1 MTAPDDLAAALSS
14 RLVLHR
20 RRFLGLLAAGAGAVV
35 VGCSSDGSDGG
46 SPGSTAPGGGAG
58 DPGAPAPTLATG
70 AVPAGEGLTGD
81 PFGLGVASGDP
92 TPASVI
98 LWTRL
103 ITDLDDT
110 SGSGGLPPAPD
121 GADEWAVRWEVA
133 TDEAFES
140 IVASGDEPAP
150 AEFGH
155 SVHVDATGLDADTWY
170 WYRFRIGDHTSP
182 IGRARTTPA
191 PDAAVDELRFAFA
204 SCQRRSTGYW
214 TAYDAMAADELD
226 LVFHLGDYIYE
237 YPGGEGDLAVDIDA
251 EPQDLADYRHLY
263 AIYKRDPKLQAAHAR
278 CPWMVTWDDHEVEN
292 NIAGEI
298 AEKEEDQP
306 TFAAR
311 RAAAFQ
317 AYWEHQP
324 LRLDPP
330 GEDGL
335 HLYRSLRYG
344 TLADVFVLDGR
355 QYRTDQACG
364 DNIPTIATECTDIDD
379 EDRTMLG
386 EEQESWLY
394 DGLTG
399 ATATWKVLAQ
409 QTVMKALVIG
419 DVVLNVDQWDGYRA
433 NRERLFETIAEND
446 VENVVVLT
454 GDIHVAG
461 AADLRVPAAG
471 LDGRIVAHELV
482 GPGISSQG
490 LIPDGIIDT
499 KTLGLAHANLS
510 TNGYVRCQVTPERWV
525 TEFMEVDVSVPSA
538 PASVDATVEIVAGT
552 PGLRPV

>member
-20 RRFLGLLAAGAGAVV
+20 RRFLGLMAAGAGALV
-35 VGCSSDGSDGG
+35 VGCSDDGSDGG
-46 SPGSTAPGGGAG
+46 SPTSTAGGKAGGEPGAG
-58 DPGAPAPTLATG
+58 GPTVASG
-70 AVPAGEGLTGD
+70 PVPSGEGLAGD

-92 TPASVI
+92 TPSAVI

-110 SGSGGLPPAPD
+110 TGTGGLGAAPA

-133 TDEAFES
+133 SDEAFGS

-155 SVHVDATGLDADTWY
+155 AVHVDATGLEPDTWY
-170 WYRFRIGDHTSP
+170 WYRFRIGDHTSEP
-182 IGRARTTPA
+182 ARTRTAPT
-191 PDAAVDELRFAFA
+191 PDAAVEELRFAFA
-204 SCQRRSTGYW
+204 SCQRRSSGYW

-226 LVFHLGDYIYE
+226 LVFHLGDYVYE
-237 YPGGEGDLAVDIDA
+237 YPGGEGDLAVNIEA
-251 EPQDLADYRHLY
+251 EPQDLAGYRHLY

-278 CPWMVTWDDHEVEN
+278 CPWVVTWDDHEVEN
-292 NIAGEI
+292 NVAGET
-298 AEKEEDQP
+298 AEKPEDQP
-306 TFAAR
+306 TFAGR

-330 GEDGL
+330 DDDGL
-335 HLYRSLRYG
+335 RLFRTFRYG
-344 TLADVFVLDGR
+344 SLADVFVLDGR

-364 DNIPTIATECTDIDD
+364 DNLATNRTECADIDD
-379 EDRTMLG
+379 VDRTMLG
-386 EEQESWLY
+386 EEQETWLY

-419 DVVLNVDQWDGYRA
+419 DIVLNVDQWDGYAA
-433 NRERLFETIAEND
+433 NRQRLFETIAENE

-471 LDGRIVAHELV
+471 LDGEIVAHELV
-482 GPGISSQG
+482 GPGISSTG

-499 KTLGLAHANLS
+499 ETLGLAHANLS

-525 TEFMEVDVSVPSA
+525 AEFIEVDVSTPTA
-538 PASVDATVEIVAGT
+538 PAAVDATIEITAGT
-552 PGLRPV
+552 PGLRTV